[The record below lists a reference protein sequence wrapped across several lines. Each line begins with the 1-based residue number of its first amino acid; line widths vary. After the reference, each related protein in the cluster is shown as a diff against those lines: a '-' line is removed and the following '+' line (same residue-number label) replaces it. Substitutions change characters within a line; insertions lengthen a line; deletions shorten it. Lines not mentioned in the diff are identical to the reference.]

1 MTAWMQPLVDRREA
15 GRALAREL
23 SRFAGR
29 DDTIVLGLPRGGVV
43 VAFEVAQALGLPL
56 DVYLVRKLGAP
67 GQEELAVGAIASGG
81 ARVLNED
88 IVHALRLEPDQIEV
102 IASREKT
109 RLEERERLY
118 RGHADPLVL
127 TGKQVIIVDDGLAT
141 GASMRIAVRSLKDHG
156 PVRII
161 VAVPV
166 APAETCTALAR
177 EADEVVCSLTRAPFY
192 CIGAWD
198 EDFAQTSDD

>member
-1 MTAWMQPLVDRREA
+1 MQPLVDRREA
-15 GRALAREL
+15 GRALAHEL

-102 IASREKT
+102 IAAREKA
-109 RLEERERLY
+109 RLEERERL
-118 RGHADPLVL
+118 
-127 TGKQVIIVDDGLAT
+127 
-141 GASMRIAVRSLKDHG
+141 
-156 PVRII
+156 
-161 VAVPV
+161 
-166 APAETCTALAR
+166 
-177 EADEVVCSLTRAPFY
+177 
-192 CIGAWD
+192 
-198 EDFAQTSDD
+198 